1 MVTHNDETFELFLW
15 DLSIATEVSA
25 EVSNIQNSDVEF
37 NSSTEC
43 DETTLIKTFNY
54 PSDVNTLVLRGHE
67 DEVHCVR
74 FLLPLVVSGSADK
87 TIRIWKIQQGLRNE
101 NGTQTVCNEIN
112 DGTVVCLRILSG
124 KKFQLNLPDMIL
136 FMTLNYI
143 LKILIP

>member
-25 EVSNIQNSDVEF
+25 EASNIQNSGIEF

-43 DETTLIKTFNY
+43 DETTLITTFDY
-54 PSDVNTLVLRGHE
+54 PSDVNTLVLKGHQ

-87 TIRIWKIQQGLRNE
+87 TIRIWKIGQGYRNE
-101 NGTQTVCNEIN
+101 NTTNTQCNEIN
-112 DGTVVCLRILSG
+112 DGGVVCLRILSG
-124 KKFQLNLPDMIL
+124 NKLNLDICSS
-136 FMTLNYI
+136 
-143 LKILIP
+143 LIS